1 MEVARG
7 GDMWPDVA
15 MVVLSL
21 TAASGPHEDGGRK
34 KIWVLAHIGQDGY
47 CPLQPKIS
55 VDVTPKPGCVL
66 FGPHT

>member
-7 GDMWPDVA
+7 GEMWPDVA

-21 TAASGPHEDGGRK
+21 TAASGPHGKWREKGNLG
-34 KIWVLAHIGQDGY
+34 AHTHWSRW

-55 VDVTPKPGCVL
+55 VEVMPKPGCVL
-66 FGPHT
+66 FGPRT